1 MAQSSPFIISSA
13 RLATGD
19 FRHYHWPK
27 HEISS
32 KLEGSLAKS
41 DWLAFSLSI
50 GNIDLARGLH

>member
-27 HEISS
+27 HKSPS
-32 KLEGSLAKS
+32 KLDVSLAKF
-41 DWLAFSLSI
+41 DWLAFSVSI
-50 GNIDLARGLH
+50 RNINFPRSLY